1 MCAVV
6 RCSLILFLE
15 LVVRKLCGD
24 MRGKYPEAIWEAI
37 KNDYCGGEATLR
49 EAAERHGVPLKTVES
64 RYRREGWNRKLE
76 ENLQVVKEIAGRSLQ
91 ERQQELGQRGGDFV
105 IQSAEQLR
113 CLLYDF
119 IERRGLVR
127 SMAEFDT
134 LVDSFSKLVRTGRE
148 LYGFDSK
155 QGSTPQTL
163 VSISMLPAS
172 VEIVGAAIESLPLDV
187 GK

>member
-1 MCAVV
+1 
-6 RCSLILFLE
+6 
-15 LVVRKLCGD
+15 
-24 MRGKYPEAIWEAI
+24 
-37 KNDYCGGEATLR
+37 
-49 EAAERHGVPLKTVES
+49 VES
-64 RYRREGWNRKLE
+64 KAEGE
-76 ENLQVVKEIAGRSLQ
+76 PPVVQEIAGRSLQ
-91 ERQQELGQRGGDFV
+91 ERQQELGQRASDFV
-105 IQSAEQLR
+105 IQSAEQIR
-113 CLLYDF
+113 GLLNDF

-134 LVDSFSKLVRTGRE
+134 LVDSFSTLVRTGRE

-172 VEIVGAAIESLPLDV
+172 VGTVGSAIESLPLNV

>member
-1 MCAVV
+1 
-6 RCSLILFLE
+6 
-15 LVVRKLCGD
+15 
-24 MRGKYPEAIWEAI
+24 MRSKYPEASWEAI
-37 KNDYCGGEATLR
+37 KNDYCGGESPLR

-113 CLLYDF
+113 CLLNDF
-119 IERRGLVR
+119 IERRGRVR

-148 LYGFDSK
+148 LYGFDNK
-155 QGSTPQTL
+155 QSSGPQTL

-172 VEIVGAAIESLPLDV
+172 VGTVGSAIESLPLDV